1 MFFEILSMDT
11 QSCFHPEFF
20 SFLGCSKYLMT
31 INGVMGTGTNLNTTT
46 KNMDKAI
53 SHKILLKINLKKRFI
68 IYTFWL
74 IATINPLININQ
86 TRGMSSGLRAIL

>member
-11 QSCFHPEFF
+11 QSCFHPEPI

-31 INGVMGTGTNLNTTT
+31 INGVIGTGTHLNTTT

-68 IYTFWL
+68 IYNVWL
-74 IATINPLININQ
+74 IA
-86 TRGMSSGLRAIL
+86 A